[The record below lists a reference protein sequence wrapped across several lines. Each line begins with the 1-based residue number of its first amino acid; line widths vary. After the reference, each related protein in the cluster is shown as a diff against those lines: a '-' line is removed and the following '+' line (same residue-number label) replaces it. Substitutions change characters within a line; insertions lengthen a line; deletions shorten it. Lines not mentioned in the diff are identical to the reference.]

1 MDSCKFVGFKGSFCE
16 VRKVFFVLFP
26 YVIICKIVMSIFKDF
41 KFNIVINV
49 ICGHKVN
56 SLALFL
62 LAFADL
68 LADVCYTV

>member
-1 MDSCKFVGFKGSFCE
+1 MDNCKFTGLKNGFHE

-26 YVIICKIVMSIFKDF
+26 HIVIYKIVMSIFKDF

-49 ICGHKVN
+49 ICGRKVN
-56 SLALFL
+56 SLAPLL

-68 LADVCYTV
+68 LAYVCYTV